1 MRKFVTVLLMMLMLW
16 TPVRVASAKDGG
28 GIVILNTVSVFS
40 RPAAFASVV
49 LFSYAIV
56 TLLFAPQIAL
66 LPPATRTR
74 TVLAL
79 TATLTLNYFNYVF
92 LNSIRYFIYS
102 LTFPQPYFQRNSAAT
117 SAVATAEEKQ
127 EGLWSAS
134 NPDVMTKAV
143 PVDTEKEKQDLIND
157 AVAVALRDPE
167 VAEQY
172 LDYATPDV
180 HRAVYKA
187 IINRYGP

>member
-1 MRKFVTVLLMMLMLW
+1 MAPTTPAKKAEKRNGAFKWLSFARGGRVPAFMLLMAALFLQVSDPPYLSNFRDRIFDVYQQ
-16 TPVRVASAKDGG
+16 TQPREVQYPRPVA
-28 GIVILNTVSVFS
+28 VID
-40 RPAAFASVV
+40 
-49 LFSYAIV
+49 IDE
-56 TLLFAPQIAL
+56 
-66 LPPATRTR
+66 
-74 TVLAL
+74 
-79 TATLTLNYFNYVF
+79 
-92 LNSIRYFIYS
+92 NS
-102 LTFPQPYFQRNSAAT
+102 
-117 SAVATAEEKQ
+117 
-127 EGLWSAS
+127 LWSAS